1 MPTKFNQNYLI
12 YEKTVFVFD
21 LLGILTVQL
30 GFAQQKT
37 ITGIV
42 TDENG
47 LPLPGATVVVENTT

>member
-1 MPTKFNQNYLI
+1 LPTKFNQNYLI